1 MFTCFALNG
10 KFCSLP
16 FITNINFNNIIIVL
30 NKTKANRSVTINNRK
45 ILALAILFK
54 TEVENVIPPTKARMT
69 EANIPR
75 IDTYSFS
82 TPCIVF
88 PNPILHHQSHY

>member
-1 MFTCFALNG
+1 MFINLALNG
-10 KFCSLP
+10 KFCLLS

-54 TEVENVIPPTKARMT
+54 TDVENVIPPTKARMI

-75 IDTYSFS
+75 IDTSKTINLSFG
-82 TPCIVF
+82 P
-88 PNPILHHQSHY
+88 PILNG